1 MTKLHDNNAINLIF
15 QLLTGDRPGSNGKN
29 SLLALKFEDISIFEK
44 EGLFALHF
52 SGQSKKKRQLKK
64 IMIPK
69 ELAQEILKRKQDHDG
84 EECLFNIG
92 ANKKLEE
99 YTQVCPSFELTL
111 ARKIAISALFFSKY
125 LVHWNYRSSI
135 IPKMRDNIQ

>member
-1 MTKLHDNNAINLIF
+1 MKTYPFLKKRDYLLSIF
-15 QLLTGDRPGSNGKN
+15 QAN
-29 SLLALKFEDISIFEK
+29 
-44 EGLFALHF
+44 
-52 SGQSKKKRQLKK
+52 QKKKSQLKK

-99 YTQVCPSFELTL
+99 YTQVCPSFELT
-111 ARKIAISALFFSKY
+111 
-125 LVHWNYRSSI
+125 
-135 IPKMRDNIQ
+135 